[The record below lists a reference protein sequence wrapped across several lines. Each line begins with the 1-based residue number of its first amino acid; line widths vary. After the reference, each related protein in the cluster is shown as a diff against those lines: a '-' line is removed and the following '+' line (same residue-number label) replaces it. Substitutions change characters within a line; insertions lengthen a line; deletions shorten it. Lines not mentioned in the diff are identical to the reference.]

1 MAVEKIINLKVN
13 DDIKDTENNVV
24 SLKRQL
30 REAQQDVQ
38 NLADKFGATSRE
50 AVEAAKK
57 AAELKDR
64 IGDAKNLTD
73 AFNPDAKFKALTASL
88 SGVAG
93 GFAAAQG
100 AIGLF
105 GVESE
110 NIQKTLLKVQSAM
123 ALSQGIQALGEAKDS
138 FKQLGAVAGDALKG
152 IKTGVAA
159 TGIGL
164 LVIALGAIVAYWDD
178 IKQAVNG
185 VSAAQSNLNAKVNAN
200 YQTQLLN
207 LKTLD
212 NQDNVLRLQGKSE
225 DYILKK
231 KNEQITKAIESGQ
244 LALKQNISN
253 VKAEVAA
260 AERNER
266 YTKLIFQR
274 SLQLGTF
281 MVRMIAKPFDL
292 IIAGVNKVSDAL
304 GFQKVAAMN
313 VTDVL
318 DAGIDKA
325 TTFVSTKLFDSAGIK
340 AEGEA
345 ATLAL
350 TQELQNLEN
359 TKAGNQIKIN
369 EGNKK
374 AGKENKDN
382 TEKSIKE
389 GFDAEQKL
397 VEEKLKNDK
406 ISIDEKRNIVLE
418 DNKLSKED
426 RLKFLLELQEQ
437 EIELEEAHN
446 KAIADLN
453 KRYDDEKANRLADTN
468 VKKEQ
473 LDYERRLTEINNIAQ
488 TELEKQTL
496 IEKLNGEH
504 AVRLADATKS
514 DNEKKLAEAKA
525 FADQEIALD
534 LATKQAKRDALNTGL
549 DILMQF
555 AGKNKAV
562 ALSILA
568 VQKGLAIADIIVNAS
583 KALAVGAA
591 NLATI
596 PAVLPPGI
604 PNPAFPLAVA
614 ATAKSAVITKI
625 TAATSIASILAA
637 GIGQAQSITSGGGGG
652 GGGASSGGGSA
663 AAPPSFNIVGQNSNN
678 QLAQT
683 IAGQQQQP
691 LQAYVVSGNVSSAQS
706 LDRNRIDT
714 ATFN

>member
-38 NLADKFGATSRE
+38 TLADKFGATSRE

-73 AFNPDAKFKALTASL
+73 AFNPDAKFKALSASIG
-88 SGVAG
+88 GVAS
-93 GFAAAQG
+93 GFAAYQG
-100 AIGLF
+100 ALGLA
-105 GVESE
+105 GVESKKLQE
-110 NIQKTLLKVQSAM
+110 QLLQVQSAM
-123 ALSQGIQALGEAKDS
+123 ALAQGLQGLGEARDS
-138 FKQLGAVAGDALKG
+138 FKQLGAVAKSVFAG
-152 IKTGVAA
+152 IKNAIGA

-164 LVIALGAIVAYWDD
+164 LVIALGAIYAYWDD
-178 IKQAVNG
+178 IKEAVNG
-185 VSAAQSNLNAKVNAN
+185 VSSEQKRLNQLAEKNVQIAN
-200 YQTQLLN
+200 EN
-207 LKTLD
+207 LKSAKSMDNTLK
-212 NQDNVLRLQGKSE
+212 LQGKSE
-225 DYILKK
+225 QQILDIKIKATQASIDANIKRVKGLQLTNKLEEEAAQRNYERLKSFIDFVSIPQRILFENAAVAINKVIDLVNKIPGVEIKGRIDEKFVSKANDYM
-231 KNEQITKAIESGQ
+231 
-244 LALKQNISN
+244 
-253 VKAEVAA
+253 
-260 AERNER
+260 
-266 YTKLIFQR
+266 TKL
-274 SLQLGTF
+274 
-281 MVRMIAKPFDL
+281 AFDPE
-292 IIAGVNKVSDAL
+292 K
-304 GFQKVAAMN
+304 
-313 VTDVL
+313 T
-318 DAGIDKA
+318 
-325 TTFVSTKLFDSAGIK
+325 K
-340 AEGEA
+340 AEGA
-345 ATLAL
+345 ATLKATQDAIKDL
-350 TQELQNLEN
+350 TNERDGYILTKNKQD
-359 TKAGNQIKIN
+359 TKASKDSKDTS
-369 EGNKK
+369 KK
-374 AGKENKDN
+374 DSE
-382 TEKSIKE
+382 
-389 GFDAEQKL
+389 DAFSEERKL
-397 VEEKLKNDK
+397 IEDKLKNDK

-426 RLKFLLELQEQ
+426 RKKFLLELQAE
-437 EIELEEAHN
+437 EIKQEEAHN

-453 KRYDDEKANRLADTN
+453 KRYDDEKANRLADTA
-468 VKKEQ
+468 VKKEMLNYDRQ
-473 LDYERRLTEINNIAQ
+473 VLEIENLAK

-504 AVRLADATKS
+504 AVRLADATKT

-534 LATKQAKRDALNTGL
+534 LAIKQAKRDALNTGL

-568 VQKGLAIADIIVNAS
+568 VQKGLAIADIVVNAS
-583 KALAVGAA
+583 KALAAGAA

-614 ATAKSAVITKI
+614 ATAKSALLTKL
-625 TAATSIASILAA
+625 TAGTSIASILAA
-637 GIGQAQSITSGGGGG
+637 GISQAQSITGGGGG
-652 GGGASSGGGSA
+652 GGSASGGGGGSA

-691 LQAYVVSGNVSSAQS
+691 VQAYVVSGNVSSAQS